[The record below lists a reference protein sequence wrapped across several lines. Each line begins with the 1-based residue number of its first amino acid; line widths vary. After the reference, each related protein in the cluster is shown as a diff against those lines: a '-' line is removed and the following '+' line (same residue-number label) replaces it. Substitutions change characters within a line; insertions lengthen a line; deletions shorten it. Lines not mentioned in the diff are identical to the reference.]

1 MLAADR
7 REVLSCPAVV
17 PALGRMLLTEL
28 RVVVSYAT
36 LTVMTAAAAMRRRDG
51 TRVVRTQI
59 ARQIVFSGWDAVP
72 LVALMGALV
81 AVSTVVITAMLLPS
95 GQTPQIIEKVL
106 TFVLVRE
113 LAPQVTAI
121 IVILRSCS
129 AIVVEL
135 GYMSARA
142 EIEAMQTLGI
152 DPVRYVLLPRFCG
165 MIAGQV
171 ALTTAFVVAAF
182 VAGLAAAT
190 VLGVAPALSVESLR
204 AHISAFDVVVAVV
217 KSLVAGTLV
226 AAVACYQGLSVG
238 RDLTQI
244 PRRTTRALME
254 ALIHATIALQL
265 ITLASL

>member
-1 MLAADR
+1 
-7 REVLSCPAVV
+7 
-17 PALGRMLLTEL
+17 MLLVEL
-28 RVVVSYAT
+28 RRVVSYAT
-36 LTVMTAAAAMRRRDG
+36 LTVMTFGAALRRDG
-51 TRVVRTQI
+51 RRVVRAQI

-81 AVSTVVITAMLLPS
+81 AVSMVVITATLLPS

-135 GYMSARA
+135 GYMSARD

-152 DPVRYVLLPRFCG
+152 DPVRYLLLPRFSG

-171 ALTTAFVVAAF
+171 ALTTVFVGAAF
-182 VAGLAAAT
+182 VAGVAAAV
-190 VLGVAPALSVESLR
+190 VLGVAPALSLDNLR
-204 AHISAFDVVVAVV
+204 EHLGPSDVLVAVA

-254 ALIHATIALQL
+254 ALIHSTLALQL
-265 ITLASL
+265 ITLATL